1 MLVMTFLASIPSQEL
16 I

>member
-1 MLVMTFLASIPSQEL
+1 MITLFLASIPSQEV